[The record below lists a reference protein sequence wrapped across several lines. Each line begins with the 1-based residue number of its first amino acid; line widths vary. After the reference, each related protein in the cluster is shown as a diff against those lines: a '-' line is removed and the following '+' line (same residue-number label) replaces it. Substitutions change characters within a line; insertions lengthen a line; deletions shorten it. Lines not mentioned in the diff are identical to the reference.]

1 MKITDFKTFI
11 VGNPPPSFGGKYW
24 VFLKLTTDTGIVGFG
39 EAYAIPFH
47 PKVASQMIEDV
58 CERYVLGESPFQI
71 EKLWRKIYSSGYT
84 QRPDISIS
92 GVLSAIEIAMWDI
105 VGKELNQPIYNLLG
119 GKVNE
124 KLRTYTYL
132 YPKPADKTNVY
143 TDANLAA
150 ERAIEYQKLGFTA
163 VKFDPISTYT
173 SNDPRNLTLEELDHA
188 ENFVRSVR
196 TAVGKNCDILFGTH
210 GQMTP
215 ASAIRLAKRIEKFD
229 PMWLEEPTP
238 PANIQAMAS
247 IAKRTSIPVATGE
260 RLTTKYEFNALLKEE
275 AASIIQMNLGRV
287 GGILE
292 AKKIASI
299 AEASYAQIAPH
310 MYCGPI
316 IAAANVQIATCISNF
331 LILEGIET
339 WSGFDSTLVKDPLKW
354 EEGYVIPSDKP
365 GLGIE
370 INESELEKYPY
381 NDDKLHL
388 EMTDS

>member
-1 MKITDFKTFI
+1 MKITDFKTYI
-11 VGNPPPSFGGKYW
+11 IGNPPPSFGGKYW
-24 VFLKLTTDTGIVGFG
+24 IFLKLTTDSGIVGFG

-47 PKVASQMIEDV
+47 PSVATKMIEDI
-58 CERYVLGESPFQI
+58 CQRYVVGESPFQI

-92 GVLSAIEIAMWDI
+92 GALSAIEIAMWDI
-105 VGKELNQPIYNLLG
+105 VGKEVNQPIFNLLG

-132 YPKPADKTNVY
+132 YPKPKDKTNVY
-143 TDANLAA
+143 LDADLAA
-150 ERAIEYQKLGFTA
+150 ARAVEYQKLGFTA
-163 VKFDPISTYT
+163 VKFDPISSYT
-173 SNDPRNLTLEELDHA
+173 VNDPRELTLDELDHA

-196 TAVGKNCDILFGTH
+196 IAVGKSCDILFGTH

-238 PANIQAMAS
+238 PANTQAMAS
-247 IAKRTSIPVATGE
+247 IARKTSIPVATGE
-260 RLTTKYEFNALLKEE
+260 RLTTKYEFSDLLKAE
-275 AASIIQMNLGRV
+275 AASIVQINLGRV

-299 AEASYAQIAPH
+299 ADASYAQVAPH

-316 IAAANVQIATCISNF
+316 IAAANVQVATCISNF

-339 WSGFDSTLVKDPLKW
+339 WSGFDSTFVRNPIKW
-354 EEGYVIPSDKP
+354 DSGYVIPPNEP

-370 INESELEKYPY
+370 INEELLDQYPY
-381 NDDKLHL
+381 TEDKLHL
-388 EMTDS
+388 EMSD